1 MASESDITVKSPAVI
16 SLFGEHAMTYGKF
29 ALSTA
34 IALYATCSVKRTPD
48 RNLWIHLADYDRA
61 SMPFYPGKLE
71 LLYESYNARRSQSDY
86 VKENEDI
93 DPRLL
98 PYATVAAKLI
108 FEFNLDVFGKEVFIS
123 SNIPQNSGA
132 SSSAACLTA
141 FTIGLTRSMGP
152 VTGGVV
158 ADAVMMEMA
167 REGEKV
173 AHRYEGVGRLDI
185 LASYYGG
192 YVSTM
197 NGGRHES
204 LSNTLDLVLIN
215 TGSKKSASDIASQIR
230 KIYDTKKPE
239 TEEILE
245 KMGRCASEG
254 LEALSKGDIAKV
266 GELMSKNHELIWELG
281 VSNSTI
287 EQIIEVA
294 KSCGALGAKMED
306 GGGIVVAV
314 GKDAP
319 ALAEAIWKEGF
330 PASVTSVSFA
340 GASSYLK

>member
-1 MASESDITVKSPAVI
+1 MISDSEMTVKSPAVI
-16 SLFGEHAMTYGKF
+16 SLFGEHAMAYGKF
-29 ALSTA
+29 ALTSA
-34 IALYATCSVKRTPD
+34 IDLYATCSVKRVPD
-48 RNLWIHLADYDRA
+48 RNLWIHLSDYDQA

-71 LLYESYNARRSQSDY
+71 LLYESYNARRSQADY

-93 DPRLL
+93 DARLL
-98 PYATVAAKLI
+98 PYVTVAAKLI
-108 FEFNLDVFGKEVFIS
+108 FEFNLDIFGKEVFIS
-123 SNIPQNSGA
+123 SNIPQQSGA

-141 FTIGLTRSMGP
+141 FAVGLTRSMGP

-204 LSNTLDLVLIN
+204 LSNNLDLVIID
-215 TGSKKSASDIASQIR
+215 TGTKRSSLDVAADIR
-230 KIYDTKKPE
+230 KLYDTKKTE
-239 TEEILE
+239 TENTLEEIG
-245 KMGRCASEG
+245 KCASDG
-254 LEALSKGDIAKV
+254 LEALSKGDLQKV
-266 GELMSKNHELIWELG
+266 GDLMSKNHEFYREMGI
-281 VSNSTI
+281 SNDKI

-294 KSCGALGAKMED
+294 KGCGAFGAKMED
-306 GGGIVVAV
+306 GGSIVLALS
-314 GKDAP
+314 KDSK
-319 ALAEAIWKEGF
+319 ALAEAIWKEGY
-330 PASVTSVSFA
+330 PASVTSVSFN